1 MSGAARVQQA
11 RGERSR
17 RVLAALVIALPF
29 VAVGVTSRM
38 WVPSLPGRVAFHW
51 DASGQVDGTIDAGP
65 LSLLALAASAAALA
79 AGLIALGW
87 PRLSASARRAAA
99 FWTGSAAGVAGAGW
113 LVPAGL
119 TLQAGSAG
127 DAELGGWIL
136 ALMASA
142 FYGALPFLLLP
153 APKPQRPEPVEP
165 LELGEGESG
174 AYSRT
179 TSAPSLVAVA
189 LAIAAAAVVTA
200 LVTARSGEWSGG
212 STIGIA
218 VMAFAVLA
226 VASFAIVRVT
236 VDWRGLRVV
245 SLLARVPLLTVP
257 LERVLH
263 TEVAELRA
271 ADWGGLGRRSKP
283 GGTAVLL
290 RSGAGMLVTA
300 EGGHRY
306 AVSVD
311 RPEAPAALLSAL
323 ARAARG
329 SSRDCT

>member
-1 MSGAARVQQA
+1 MSEQTEV
-11 RGERSR
+11 RGRRSR
-17 RVLAALVIALPF
+17 HVLAAIALAVPF
-29 VAVGVTSRM
+29 VAIGVTTRA
-38 WVPSLPGRVAFHW
+38 WAAVLPERVAFHW
-51 DASGQVDGTIDAGP
+51 DASGRVDGTIDTAP
-65 LSLLALAASAAALA
+65 LSLLALAVSAAALA

-87 PRLSASARRAAA
+87 PRLSASARRTAA
-99 FWTGSAAGVAGAGW
+99 FWTGSVAGVAGAAW

-142 FYGALPFLLLP
+142 LYGAVPFLLLP
-153 APKPQRPEPVEP
+153 APAAPRPEPVEP

-179 TSAPSLVAVA
+179 TTAPSLVAVA
-189 LAIAAAAVVTA
+189 LAIAGVAVIIA
-200 LVTARSGEWSGG
+200 LVTAISGEWSGG
-212 STIGIA
+212 STIGMA

-263 TEVAELRA
+263 AEVTELRA
-271 ADWGGLGRRSKP
+271 AEWGGLGRRSKP

-290 RSGAGMLVTA
+290 RSGIGMVVTA
-300 EGGHRY
+300 EGGHRF
-306 AVSVD
+306 AVSLE
-311 RPEAPAALLSAL
+311 RPEVPAALLGAL
-323 ARAARG
+323 ARSARG
-329 SSRDCT
+329 TTRG